1 MLELNGVTI
10 KYGNLHALDGLTL
23 TLEDGSCCGLVGPNG
38 AGKTTAIRTIMGLIL
53 PEEGEVRIDGQDAVR
68 NPSLIKD
75 AVGYV
80 PDAFGI
86 YENLTVR
93 EYMEFFASAYGLYG
107 LSARKRYMLLLEQV
121 QLDDKLDFSVDML
134 SRGMQQRLCLA
145 RALIH
150 DPRILIM
157 DEPMNGLD
165 PGTRFEFRQ
174 IVGELHAQGKTIL
187 ISSHILSELS
197 QMCTDIGIL
206 ENGRILLNGRLED
219 IMEQIENS
227 NPIRLSVVSGAAS
240 ALAVLR
246 ENRHVRSISENGN
259 TFLLGFRG
267 TRTDE
272 SALLYE
278 LISAEIPVREFVREP
293 GSLEK
298 YFMQITSHKEEITVL
313 KNED

>member
-134 SRGMQQRLCLA
+134 F
-145 RALIH
+145 
-150 DPRILIM
+150 
-157 DEPMNGLD
+157 
-165 PGTRFEFRQ
+165 RFSL
-174 IVGELHAQGKTIL
+174 V
-187 ISSHILSELS
+187 
-197 QMCTDIGIL
+197 
-206 ENGRILLNGRLED
+206 
-219 IMEQIENS
+219 
-227 NPIRLSVVSGAAS
+227 
-240 ALAVLR
+240 
-246 ENRHVRSISENGN
+246 
-259 TFLLGFRG
+259 FL
-267 TRTDE
+267 
-272 SALLYE
+272 
-278 LISAEIPVREFVREP
+278 
-293 GSLEK
+293 
-298 YFMQITSHKEEITVL
+298 
-313 KNED
+313 